1 MERTNL
7 WTEEE
12 VTLLKFYYSIKD
24 EKSWKE
30 ISNAMKEYTGIER
43 TTTSLMSKINKLD
56 KNEITKESIKQLY
69 TNMVLN
75 RKNGLYSIK
84 FTKFITDKFSK
95 WYGDPNDIKEDYA
108 LTKMKK
114 DSVDEVKEV
123 MIPFETFSEDEYS
136 NWTIGQN
143 ITSIT
148 LWVFGLIVVIA
159 LIYVGF
165 IYLG

>member
-24 EKSWKE
+24 EKTWKE
-30 ISNAMKEYTGIER
+30 ISNSMKEYTGVER

-56 KNEITKESIKQLY
+56 KNEITKESVKQLY
-69 TNMVLN
+69 TDMVLN

-114 DSVDEVKEV
+114 DSVEEVKEV
-123 MIPFETFSEDEYS
+123 MIPFY
-136 NWTIGQN
+136 
-143 ITSIT
+143 
-148 LWVFGLIVVIA
+148 LIMNMLS
-159 LIYVGF
+159 LILKQQVLMLHLE
-165 IYLG
+165 IPLLK